1 MLIAYLVI
9 GMIFVAFV
17 THSNS
22 KIRDAF
28 SNTTDWVD
36 TLAVIIVLMWHIIVW
51 QIDIL
56 RAIITVFNEKET

>member
-1 MLIAYLVI
+1 MLIAYLII

-22 KIRDAF
+22 KIRNAF

-36 TLAVIIVLMWHIIVW
+36 TLAIIVVLMWHTISW
-51 QIDIL
+51 PIDIL
-56 RAIITVFNEKET
+56 RAIIVVFSEEET